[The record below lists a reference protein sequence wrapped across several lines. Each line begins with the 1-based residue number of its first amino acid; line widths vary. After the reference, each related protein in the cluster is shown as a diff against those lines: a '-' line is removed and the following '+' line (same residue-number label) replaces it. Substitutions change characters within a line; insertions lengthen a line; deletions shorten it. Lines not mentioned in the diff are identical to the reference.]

1 MGNAVAV
8 FNPAQ
13 VPAHIRARGIS
24 ETAKALMGNVGG
36 GKKISIRGSVFRMMD
51 GSKEIASV
59 EERYLDVVILK
70 AAKISRVWYAK
81 EFDADAT
88 AAPDCWSADGDNPA
102 PEVAEPQASRCA
114 DCVKNIAG
122 SGKKGNSRACRYQQR
137 VALLLAD
144 DLEGDVY
151 QLVVPAASL
160 FGDADGDKRPLQA
173 YAKYLVAQKL
183 SPEDVVTRLRFD
195 TAAESPKL
203 FFKPMRWV
211 DPDTEVSI
219 VTEKAMSEE
228 AAHAVEMHVAPQ
240 QTAAP
245 AVEKEL
251 GERPKKKAAPVADD
265 EPAPPPKKKAAPV
278 ADDDEPAPP
287 PKKKAAPVADDDEP
301 APPPKK
307 KAAPVADDEDEP
319 PPPPKKKAAPVADDD
334 DDAAEPPAKRASAPK
349 KPAVAD
355 KKDLASMVSDWD
367 DE

>member
-36 GKKISIRGSVFRMMD
+36 GKRISIRGSVFRMMD

-70 AAKISRVWYAK
+70 AAKISRVWYGKAY
-81 EFDADAT
+81 DADAT
-88 AAPDCWSADGDNPA
+88 AAPDCWSVDGDNPA

-114 DCVKNIAG
+114 DCPKNIAG
-122 SGKKGNSRACRYQQR
+122 SGQGNSRACRYQQR
-137 VALLLAD
+137 VALLLAN
-144 DLEGDVY
+144 DLEGDVF

-195 TAAESPKL
+195 TSAESPKL

-219 VTEKAMSEE
+219 VTEKAESEE
-228 AAHAVEMHVAPQ
+228 AANAVEMHVAPQ
-240 QTAAP
+240 PAPAP

-251 GERPKKKAAPVADD
+251 GAR
-265 EPAPPPKKKAAPV
+265 PKKKAAPV

-319 PPPPKKKAAPVADDD
+319 APPPKKKAAPVADD